1 MTQFPATNQPVLM
14 KYVRERLLE
23 IPVLTQRNVDLTCS
37 VVLVLVKLHFR
48 LGTRD
53 AVGISS
59 AQLRRHV
66 IIQMEVLMETVF
78 STFR

>member
-1 MTQFPATNQPVLM
+1 M

-23 IPVLTQRNVDLTCS
+23 MPVLTQRNADLTCS

-48 LGTRD
+48 SVIRD

-59 AQLRRHV
+59 AQLQRHV
-66 IIQMEVLMETVF
+66 IIQMEVLMETV
-78 STFR
+78 